1 MSGGGPTPSTWAGAA
16 QSRRLTGAAQ
26 SRRRFWGVSWTEAG
40 GVCRGGASRRLR
52 ASATRLVRACTGP
65 SSDTGPSRS
74 RLQGPAT
81 VKTAAAPAAVD
92 LYSFLGPYMN
102 SCSDRQDC
110 SCGCSSAS
118 RPRDRAGSGLPRRQ
132 AQGPAP
138 HDGSIFWFRRQ
149 GARPSRRRQG
159 AGHFMIALH

>member
-40 GVCRGGASRRLR
+40 GVCRGGPSRRLR
-52 ASATRLVRACTGP
+52 PSATRLVRACTGP

-81 VKTAAAPAAVD
+81 VKTAAAAAAPRLD
-92 LYSFLGPYMN
+92 LETAPGA
-102 SCSDRQDC
+102 
-110 SCGCSSAS
+110 AS
-118 RPRDRAGSGLPRRQ
+118 RAGKHRGRPLTTAVFSGFVGK
-132 AQGPAP
+132 GPAP
-138 HDGSIFWFRRQ
+138 RD
-149 GARPSRRRQG
+149 
-159 AGHFMIALH
+159 AGKGPAIS